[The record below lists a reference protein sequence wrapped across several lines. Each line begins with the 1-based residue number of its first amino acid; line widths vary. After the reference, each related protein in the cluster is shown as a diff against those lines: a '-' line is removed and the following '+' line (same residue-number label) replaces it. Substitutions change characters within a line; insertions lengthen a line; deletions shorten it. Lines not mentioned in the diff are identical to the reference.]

1 MNSKTVHDF
10 MHLKEFD
17 SDRLA
22 DIVRGGRFEHFI
34 LVPSKC
40 EVRHHRWIRHTF
52 SVDVGHYSFAT
63 RAAGRFPK
71 NRVCVGYMRSVTEPT
86 WVNGFEFGTDL
97 IQYYPP
103 GTEVNYR
110 AGPNGE
116 WALIQLDQPFNSR
129 HLSAALGLT
138 ERTLQ
143 NYFLDAYGLTPGR
156 WARCLAL
163 RQVRKRLI
171 SGENE
176 KLTIEGIARESGF
189 RHMGRFARHYAELF
203 DESPSASHL
212 RVNACTK

>member
-1 MNSKTVHDF
+1 

-116 WALIQLDQPFNSR
+116 WALIQLDEPSLQAAARERLGVDLTLP
-129 HLSAALGLT
+129 LSAAFDLRVPTANL
-138 ERTLQ
+138 RTL
-143 NYFLDAYGLTPGR
+143 D
-156 WARCLAL
+156 
-163 RQVRKRLI
+163 RLI
-171 SGENE
+171 ERSIQHRNASARLVRPIISAVVDLLSRAQNIHSFCPLAPSEIPCSGS
-176 KLTIEGIARESGF
+176 TA
-189 RHMGRFARHYAELF
+189 GR
-203 DESPSASHL
+203 
-212 RVNACTK
+212 